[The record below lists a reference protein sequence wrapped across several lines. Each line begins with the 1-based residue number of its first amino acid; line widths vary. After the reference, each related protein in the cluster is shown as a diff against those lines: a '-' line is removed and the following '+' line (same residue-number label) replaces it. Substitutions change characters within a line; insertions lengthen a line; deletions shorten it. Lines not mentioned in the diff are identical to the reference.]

1 MTMENFPTAG
11 AGQPHEIHDAAPA
24 EPAAAEKSAA
34 EKFVAEG
41 FANEGPAIEGAAIK
55 GPAIEGSAA
64 GPATDVRLRRA
75 AQAVSWLLH
84 PFAVP
89 LYVLAVM
96 LFADSYLSHLTG
108 EVKTYLVWVV
118 VLYAAVIPALSIGFL
133 RTLGFLDDLSI
144 STRRSRLLPLAIG
157 IVCYM
162 LCAITVSRLA
172 SAGAVRQFVLAAA
185 CCEAFALAVTP
196 FWKVSLHL
204 TAMGGVTAMFYLLNI
219 AGMGHLFWALI
230 ASVLCSG
237 LLASARLQL
246 GAHTPLQVAVGFV
259 GGFAVSTLA
268 ILYL

>member
-11 AGQPHEIHDAAPA
+11 AGHPHEIHDAAPA
-24 EPAAAEKSAA
+24 AAPAEFAAEKSA
-34 EKFVAEG
+34 AEG

-55 GPAIEGSAA
+55 GPTIEGSAA
-64 GPATDVRLRRA
+64 EGPATDVRLRRA

-133 RTLGFLDDLSI
+133 RTLGFLEDLSI